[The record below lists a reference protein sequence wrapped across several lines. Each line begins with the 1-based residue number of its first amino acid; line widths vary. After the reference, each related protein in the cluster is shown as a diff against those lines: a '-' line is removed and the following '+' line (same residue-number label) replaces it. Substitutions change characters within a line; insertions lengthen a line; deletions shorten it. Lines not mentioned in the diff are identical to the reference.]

1 MHELFKWQCYK
12 SFVTMKSIET
22 HSRNNLRSRF
32 SIYSVLKQFILGSKI
47 STVLFFY
54 ILSVLFLSHGKA
66 SANSLEEVEDK
77 ELQKLLNQEQY
88 VAVLFS
94 KFV

>member
-1 MHELFKWQCYK
+1 
-12 SFVTMKSIET
+12 MKSKET
-22 HSRNNLRSRF
+22 HSTNNLRSRF
-32 SIYSVLKQFILGSKI
+32 SIYSVLKQFKLGSKV
-47 STVLFFY
+47 STVLIFY

-66 SANSLEEVEDK
+66 SANSLEEVDDK

-94 KFV
+94 KCVYYLMAHS